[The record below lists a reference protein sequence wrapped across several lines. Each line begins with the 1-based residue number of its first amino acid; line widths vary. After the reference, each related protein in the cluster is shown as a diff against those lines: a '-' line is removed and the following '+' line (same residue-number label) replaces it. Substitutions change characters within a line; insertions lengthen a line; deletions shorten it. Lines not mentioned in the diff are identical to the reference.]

1 MANRLT
7 RKNDI
12 NYFNDHIRCRE
23 YNDYTQFIKDRPYR
37 IDFLSIEVE
46 TKLGQIEDLEQE
58 LGISVI
64 QLLKDFKKTRKALEE
79 YQNDIDANFLAYTI
93 VNGVTYNNLSEEFG
107 CPTEVV
113 FKALKNKY
121 LYVLYANTKQRIKFL
136 NPRLLYINNQWII
149 RANYA
154 GFATNII
161 VKDYKKTWWLEEE
174 KDE

>member
-1 MANRLT
+1 MSRLT
-7 RKNDI
+7 NKLKNEDG
-12 NYFNDHIRCRE
+12 YCLVENDAVCE
-23 YNDYTQFIKDRPYR
+23 LFATN
-37 IDFLSIEVE
+37 
-46 TKLGQIEDLEQE
+46 KLGKLEDIEE
-58 LGISVI
+58 
-64 QLLKDFKKTRKALEE
+64 AL
-79 YQNDIDANFLAYTI
+79 
-93 VNGVTYNNLSEEFG
+93 G

-136 NPRLLYINNQWII
+136 NSRLLYINNQWII

-161 VKDYKKTWWLEEE
+161 VKDYKKTWWLEGE